1 MKIGQVIRGLLQRH
15 GPHLPVN
22 GIDLLARSHELYARG
37 AKERHGEIT
46 HQVDS
51 ILGKANVG
59 GKGLDQ
65 VLAVVAV
72 IKSAGAVEK
81 RDGSVD
87 GRLRSSVPDHPQMN
101 ALESSSL
108 VARDGEAQDTNRRLA
123 LQIHR

>member
-15 GPHLPVN
+15 GPHLPFN
-22 GIDLLARSHELYARG
+22 GVDLLAGAHELYARG

-51 ILGKANVG
+51 ILGKASAG
-59 GKGLDQ
+59 RKGLDQ

-81 RDGSVD
+81 RDRSVD
-87 GRLRSSVPDHPQMN
+87 GRLRSSVPGDAQMN
-101 ALESSSL
+101 ALEGS
-108 VARDGEAQDTNRRLA
+108 G
-123 LQIHR
+123 